1 MVVSFGANVLN
12 YNEKWLDVDLG
23 NGLSVGQVF
32 KSTPIHVCVA
42 LSLGNGLSFRQ
53 MCCLGNGLFFTNI
66 FVGEVAFI
74 FCSFYQQLNFVK
86 CLNFFV
92 RFQNK

>member
-1 MVVSFGANVLN
+1 MVVSLGANVLN

-23 NGLSVGQVF
+23 NCLSGGQMF

-42 LSLGNGLSFRQ
+42 LSLGNGLSLRQ

-66 FVGEVAFI
+66 FVGEFAFFFFLQFSPVI
-74 FCSFYQQLNFVK
+74 KFYEMLKSFCKVSK
-86 CLNFFV
+86 
-92 RFQNK
+92 

>member
-1 MVVSFGANVLN
+1 MVVSLGANVLN

-42 LSLGNGLSFRQ
+42 LSLGNGLSLSQ
-53 MCCLGNGLFFTNI
+53 MCCLGNGLSSQIFLLGKLHSFFAVFTSNQI
-66 FVGEVAFI
+66 
-74 FCSFYQQLNFVK
+74 L
-86 CLNFFV
+86 
-92 RFQNK
+92 